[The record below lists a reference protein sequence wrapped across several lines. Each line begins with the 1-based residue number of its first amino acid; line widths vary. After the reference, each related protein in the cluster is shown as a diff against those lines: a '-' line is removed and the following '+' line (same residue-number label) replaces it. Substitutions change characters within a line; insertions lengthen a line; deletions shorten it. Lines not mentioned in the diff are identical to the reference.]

1 MNYLLTNKEF
11 FLENVME
18 IILSFYEIII
28 VICLITMNYTFL
40 KSIKEYEFIKD
51 YELNDDDEKY
61 FKLEEIEVFQINK
74 KL

>member
-51 YELNDDDEKY
+51 YELNDDEKY

>member
-28 VICLITMNYTFL
+28 VICDLTMNYTFL

-51 YELNDDDEKY
+51 YELNDDEKY

>member
-1 MNYLLTNKEF
+1 
-11 FLENVME
+11 
-18 IILSFYEIII
+18 
-28 VICLITMNYTFL
+28 MNYTFL

-51 YELNDDDEKY
+51 YELNDDEKY

>member
-1 MNYLLTNKEF
+1 
-11 FLENVME
+11 
-18 IILSFYEIII
+18 
-28 VICLITMNYTFL
+28 MNYTFL

>member
-40 KSIKEYEFIKD
+40 KSIEEYEFIKD
-51 YELNDDDEKY
+51 YELNDDEKY